1 MELNDLVA
9 KSMKV
14 AMRQKDKQ
22 RLGTIRLIR
31 AEVKRMELDQGHTA
45 NDQEILIILE
55 KMLKQRR
62 ESIKQYDSAGRTD
75 LAQIESAEIT
85 VIQEF
90 LPEQLDDDAIQS
102 LVKETVKKCNAITM
116 KDMGP
121 VMATL
126 KPQTQGRAD
135 MGRVSSLVKS
145 LLNG

>member
-1 MELNDLVA
+1 MELNELLA
-9 KSMKV
+9 KSMKE

-45 NDQEILIILE
+45 NDQEVLITLE

-90 LPEQLDDDAIQS
+90 LPEQLDGDEIQN
-102 LVKETVKKCNAITM
+102 LVKEAVEKCNAITM

-121 VMATL
+121 VMAIL

-135 MGRVSSLVKS
+135 MGQVSSLVKS